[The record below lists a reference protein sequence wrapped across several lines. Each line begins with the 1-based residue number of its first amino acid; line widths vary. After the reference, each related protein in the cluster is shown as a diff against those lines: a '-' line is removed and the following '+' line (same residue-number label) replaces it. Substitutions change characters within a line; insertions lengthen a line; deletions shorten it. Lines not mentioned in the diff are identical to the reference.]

1 MVRPKSSNK
10 APKQKAGAAQGKRK
24 HGGGPRGGAPGGR
37 PAKQSRREG
46 RSKPLDNDIFEAEDS
61 DPDEVKNAK
70 RFDEVENYEYE
81 LPSDFE
87 DEEIDEEM
95 AFTEEDK
102 KKFGAWFEKEV
113 DADEDDDGEDGGTL
127 GVGDDDGDYWDGD
140 DEDDEDEDADEEED
154 DDDVEAEPARG
165 AKGNRKRTARE
176 REQEEEADEDTG
188 GGDDDDD
195 LFLDGD
201 SEEEE
206 EDEDEDGLG
215 GEDDADEEDEERH
228 LAMLR
233 DVLEGGGKGG
243 RAGGKRARDPNAAVL
258 SEAYPESEY
267 GLNPG
272 AASSGGLGGLSIAD
286 LLAGLTG
293 EERRKLGASRRL
305 LEKVAGAAGEGDG
318 EAGGKRKSK
327 KGGADKADG
336 SSLRPVSVP
345 LPSILADRQ
354 ERKAGYEAAAEDV
367 TKWTSIVKANR
378 EAPTLRLVAG
388 RDEVPRVNTTAAL
401 VAQHTPSAD
410 NALEAEVAALL
421 EAAGAAHSEALEEA
435 EEKLALKALSLEEAR
450 ERRERLAKLRSLL
463 FYHELKSRRLKAI
476 KSKEYHRH
484 LAKAAKRKA
493 TKLAAAAAEGAAA
506 GDGDAEAA
514 AARAAAIE
522 AEFQRAKERLTQR
535 HRNTSRW
542 ARRALK
548 RGQLEVDPGTKAAL
562 AEQILL
568 GQQLKRKIEGRRGSG
583 SEDEGDSDASTSASD
598 GEGGEGAGG
607 GGGGAKAGGRVRSAA
622 LELLA
627 GGGPAGG
634 EDAPKKGL
642 LALPFMKR
650 ALERR
655 RLAAAAEAEELL
667 RELDEQ
673 AAAGGSGAGGFG
685 GEDGDGAKGA
695 GGDALERLVG
705 YGVPAAAAN
714 GTAGRRRFGGG
725 AAAAAAAEADGD
737 DEADLGSDLDSDDAE
752 DAEAK
757 AERLGRKTKEAAA
770 ADAASRKQQQK
781 AAAAAAKKAKRGGG
795 SGAAPPT
802 AEEQADLD
810 AALAAGAAGRG
821 LLVSSEADLLVVDG
835 GDADADQ
842 ERRRSGGAASTRGG
856 GSGGVLAEVA
866 AQRGS
871 VSAGRAGLFQGKTN
885 GAAAAAAA
893 AVNGSGAASG
903 GDDGAAK
910 FVASKKFVGARPG
923 YAFKKG
929 PQGIGYYL
937 DPKQPLAAALTQP
950 AAAAGGI
957 KGGKGAAAAA
967 AAAAAP
973 VSVAGQAKPAQ
984 QSQQQQAGKGK
995 HQQQQAGKAGGKPG
1009 AKGAADGTGASD
1021 GDDDDDDEAAPL
1033 MKAAPSN
1040 KDLIRQAFAG
1050 DDVAAEF
1057 TAEKAAAVA
1066 EELPDIQEPS
1076 ALPGWGAWSS
1086 QQRNPKWMQA
1096 AKDRAAKQR
1105 AEAAAGRRDAGMKY
1119 VVVSEKW
1126 DKKAAKYTAPAA
1138 PFPFTSP
1145 EAYERSLRQPL
1156 GREFNPDQAFR
1167 DLTRPAVIKQAGV
1180 TINPLRFSEATAKT
1194 LGHKGRAA
1202 EAQRESKKV
1211 VTVAGGMPR
1220 VGKGQVAK

>member
-1 MVRPKSSNK
+1 MARPKSSNK
-10 APKQKAGAAQGKRK
+10 AAKQKGVAVQGKRK
-24 HGGGPRGGAPGGR
+24 HGGGPRGGGPSGR

-46 RSKPLDNDIFEAEDS
+46 RSKPVDNDVFEAEDS

-113 DADEDDDGEDGGTL
+113 DADEDDDEDGGTL
-127 GVGDDDGDYWDGD
+127 GVGDDDGDVWDG
-140 DEDDEDEDADEEED
+140 DEDDEDEEGDEEEEEE
-154 DDDVEAEPARG
+154 VQPARG
-165 AKGNRKRTARE
+165 AKGSRKRSAPE
-176 REQEEEADEDTG
+176 REQEEDA
-188 GGDDDDD
+188 DDDDG
-195 LFLDGD
+195 LFLDED
-201 SEEEE
+201 DD
-206 EDEDEDGLG
+206 EDEDEDDMDGEG
-215 GEDDADEEDEERH
+215 DEEDDDEERH

-243 RAGGKRARDPNAAVL
+243 RAGAKRARDPNAAVL

-272 AASSGGLGGLSIAD
+272 AASAGGLGGLSIAD

-293 EERRKLGASRRL
+293 EERRKLGAARRL
-305 LEKVAGAAGEGDG
+305 LEKVGGAAGDGDDAG
-318 EAGGKRKSK
+318 AGGKRKTK
-327 KGGADKADG
+327 KGGADKGGSGGGG
-336 SSLRPVSVP
+336 SSLRPVPVP
-345 LPSILADRQ
+345 LPGIVADRQ

-388 RDEVPRVNTTAAL
+388 RDEVPRVTTTAAL

-421 EAAGAAHSEALEEA
+421 QAAGAANAEALEEA

-493 TKLAAAAAEGAAA
+493 TKLAAAAADGAAA
-506 GDGDAEAA
+506 GDGDVEAA

-548 RGQLEVDPGTKAAL
+548 RGKLEVDPGTKAAL
-562 AEQILL
+562 AEQIQL

-583 SEDEGDSDASTSASD
+583 SEDDDDSDASTSAS
-598 GEGGEGAGG
+598 EGEGAGG
-607 GGGGAKAGGRVRSAA
+607 GGGAGGRAGGRTRSAA

-627 GGGPAGG
+627 GGGAGGEG

-673 AAAGGSGAGGFG
+673 AAAGGVGGEGVGGGFG
-685 GEDGDGAKGA
+685 DDGEGDEDGGAKGA

-725 AAAAAAAEADGD
+725 GAAAAAAGQADGD
-737 DEADLGSDLDSDDAE
+737 ADEEFGSDMDSDDAE

-770 ADAASRKQQQK
+770 ADAASRKQQQRQV
-781 AAAAAAKKAKRGGG
+781 AAAAKKAKRGAAA
-795 SGAAPPT
+795 AAPPT
-802 AEEQADLD
+802 AAEQADLD

-821 LLVSSEADLLVVDG
+821 LLVSSEADLVVED
-835 GDADADQ
+835 DADVDQ

-856 GSGGVLAEVA
+856 GGGGGGGAGVLAEVA

-871 VSAGRAGLFQGKTN
+871 VSSGRAGLFQGKRDGAAT

-893 AVNGSGAASG
+893 AANGSG
-903 GDDGAAK
+903 GDGAAAK

-923 YAFKKG
+923 YAFQKG

-937 DPKQPLAAALTQP
+937 DPKQPLAAALAQP
-950 AAAAGGI
+950 AAAGAGGA
-957 KGGKGAAAAA
+957 KGAKGAAAAA
-967 AAAAAP
+967 AP
-973 VSVAGQAKPAQ
+973 VVVAGQAKPAQ
-984 QSQQQQAGKGK
+984 QQQQQQAGKGK
-995 HQQQQAGKAGGKPG
+995 QQQQAGKALEKQGGKG
-1009 AKGAADGTGASD
+1009 DADSAAGSD
-1021 GDDDDDDEAAPL
+1021 GDDDEAAPI

-1040 KDLIRQAFAG
+1040 KDLIRQAFAA

-1057 TAEKAAAVA
+1057 AEEKAAAVA

-1105 AEAAAGRRDAGMKY
+1105 ADAAAGRRDAGMKY

-1156 GREFNPDQAFR
+1156 GREYNPDQAFR
-1167 DLTRPAVIKQAGV
+1167 DLTRPAIIKQAGV
-1180 TINPLRFSEATAKT
+1180 TINPLRFSEATAKN
-1194 LGHKGRAA
+1194 LGHKGRSA
-1202 EAQRESKKV
+1202 EAERESKKV

>member
-1 MVRPKSSNK
+1 MTGRSPQGGEELRQRYDMEDAVAERCERQSAELCQDEGQADGATSMMLMQPASTQLVQRAQANGVLQYDTRDTPFRTPAAAAPGEARSRYPLEHERPG
-10 APKQKAGAAQGKRK
+10 AGAQLPSAAAS
-24 HGGGPRGGAPGGR
+24 GAPTR
-37 PAKQSRREG
+37 QATAAPN
-46 RSKPLDNDIFEAEDS
+46 PLDVSDASGVAEGQEAQ
-61 DPDEVKNAK
+61 P
-70 RFDEVENYEYE
+70 
-81 LPSDFE
+81 PP
-87 DEEIDEEM
+87 
-95 AFTEEDK
+95 TP
-102 KKFGAWFEKEV
+102 W
-113 DADEDDDGEDGGTL
+113 
-127 GVGDDDGDYWDGD
+127 
-140 DEDDEDEDADEEED
+140 
-154 DDDVEAEPARG
+154 
-165 AKGNRKRTARE
+165 
-176 REQEEEADEDTG
+176 
-188 GGDDDDD
+188 
-195 LFLDGD
+195 
-201 SEEEE
+201 
-206 EDEDEDGLG
+206 
-215 GEDDADEEDEERH
+215 
-228 LAMLR
+228 
-233 DVLEGGGKGG
+233 
-243 RAGGKRARDPNAAVL
+243 
-258 SEAYPESEY
+258 
-267 GLNPG
+267 
-272 AASSGGLGGLSIAD
+272 
-286 LLAGLTG
+286 
-293 EERRKLGASRRL
+293 LGASGGG
-305 LEKVAGAAGEGDG
+305 EVACGESGSGTGQISSSGAGT
-318 EAGGKRKSK
+318 
-327 KGGADKADG
+327 
-336 SSLRPVSVP
+336 
-345 LPSILADRQ
+345 
-354 ERKAGYEAAAEDV
+354 EAAAMVLKSGLTRRSGSKQRSAATTGEDELGPLPFD
-367 TKWTSIVKANR
+367 ANR

-421 EAAGAAHSEALEEA
+421 EAAGAANAEALEEA

-493 TKLAAAAAEGAAA
+493 TKLAAAAADGAAA

-548 RGQLEVDPGTKAAL
+548 RGKLEVDPGTKAAL
-562 AEQILL
+562 AEQIQL

-598 GEGGEGAGG
+598 GEGAGAGG
-607 GGGGAKAGGRVRSAA
+607 RPGGRARSAA

-627 GGGPAGG
+627 GGGAVGADG
-634 EDAPKKGL
+634 EEAPKKGL

-673 AAAGGSGAGGFG
+673 AAAGGGGAIGGGGGFG
-685 GEDGDGAKGA
+685 DDGEDDGDGGMTGA

-725 AAAAAAAEADGD
+725 AAAAAAATEEADDGN
-737 DEADLGSDLDSDDAE
+737 EDLGSDLDSDDAE

-770 ADAASRKQQQK
+770 VDAASRKQQQRQ
-781 AAAAAAKKAKRGGG
+781 AAAAAKKAKRGA
-795 SGAAPPT
+795 AAPPT
-802 AEEQADLD
+802 AAEQADLD

-821 LLVSSEADLLVVDG
+821 LLVSSEADLLLVDG
-835 GDADADQ
+835 GADADADQ

-856 GSGGVLAEVA
+856 GGGGGDVLAEVA

-871 VSAGRAGLFQGKTN
+871 VSAGRAGLFQGRKD

-893 AVNGSGAASG
+893 ANGSG
-903 GDDGAAK
+903 GDGAAAK

-937 DPKQPLAAALTQP
+937 DPKQPLAAALAQP
-950 AAAAGGI
+950 AAAAGGA
-957 KGGKGAAAAA
+957 KGGKGAGAAV
-967 AAAAAP
+967 AAP
-973 VSVAGQAKPAQ
+973 VAVAGQAKPAQ
-984 QSQQQQAGKGK
+984 QQQPHAGKGK
-995 HQQQQAGKAGGKPG
+995 QQQQQQQQGGKAGEKQ
-1009 AKGAADGTGASD
+1009 GAAADTGGTASD
-1021 GDDDDDDEAAPL
+1021 GNGDDDEAAPL

-1057 TAEKAAAVA
+1057 AEEKAAAVA

-1105 AEAAAGRRDAGMKY
+1105 ADAAAGRRDAGMKY

-1156 GREFNPDQAFR
+1156 GRDFNPDQAFR

-1180 TINPLRFSEATAKT
+1180 TINPLRFSEATAKG

-1202 EAQRESKKV
+1202 EAERESKKV

-1220 VGKGQVAK
+1220 VGKGQLAK